1 MSDTLSVATRE
12 NLGSRASQRL
22 RAEGVVPAVL
32 YGHKEDALSLAVP
45 AEQVRKA
52 LGHNAKVV
60 NLDGAASGQAV
71 IQAIQWDTFHRHLLH
86 IDLLRVDA
94 GEKVHVN
101 VPLEL
106 KGEAPGSNEGG
117 VVELMIHSIDLEAA
131 PASIPEVL
139 HVSVEDLHLGGSL
152 TAGQITDLP
161 EGAELQTPAD
171 TVVAHCVPPAG
182 APALDSVAE
191 EAGSPE
197 VIGKGGDGEEAKD

>member
-1 MSDTLSVATRE
+1 MSDTLQVDARKE
-12 NLGSRASQRL
+12 LGSRSSRRL

-32 YGHKEDALSLAVP
+32 YGHKEEPVSLAVQSD
-45 AEQVRKA
+45 EIRKA
-52 LGHNAKVV
+52 LKHNAKVV
-60 NLDGAASGQAV
+60 DLQGAASGQALV
-71 IQAIQWDTFHRHLLH
+71 QALQWDTFHRHLLH
-86 IDLLRVDA
+86 VDLLRVDA
-94 GEKVHVN
+94 TERVHISVQI
-101 VPLEL
+101 EL
-106 KGEAPGSNEGG
+106 KGDAAGSNEGG
-117 VVELMIHSIDLEAA
+117 VVEQTLMHAEVEAP